1 MVYSIILN
9 VLLVLIIFISIKMSI
24 KQIKKY
30 KETVDSLKFEMK
42 KLEEL
47 MRIKNEIE
55 KKKDK
60 INTGDNV
67 NDFNNSLDLLHQYSK
82 LRN

>member
-9 VLLVLIIFISIKMSI
+9 VLLAVIIFISIKISI
-24 KQIKKY
+24 KQIKRY

-42 KLEEL
+42 KLEEV

-82 LRN
+82 VRN